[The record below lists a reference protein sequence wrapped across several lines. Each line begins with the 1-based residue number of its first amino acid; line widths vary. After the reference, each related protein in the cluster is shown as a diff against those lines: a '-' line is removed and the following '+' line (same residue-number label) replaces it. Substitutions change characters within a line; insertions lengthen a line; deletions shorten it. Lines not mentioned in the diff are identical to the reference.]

1 MPNVKGWIESYPG
14 VFKRIGDPMHRLIIK
29 EYKAVDAKKPK
40 KVKVKVTGKDTRDF
54 DFDTKKEAY
63 KYAKKYMKR
72 YSGKQKDSSTSSQI
86 SSSDLTE
93 PSGSLF

>member
-40 KVKVKVTGKDTRDF
+40 K
-54 DFDTKKEAY
+54 
-63 KYAKKYMKR
+63 
-72 YSGKQKDSSTSSQI
+72 S
-86 SSSDLTE
+86 
-93 PSGSLF
+93 